1 MTNKP
6 ILILILL
13 SVVAG
18 GCKKTFLSPEQKDL
32 VYNEVYWKTSKDAE
46 RGVLGVYSLYRGLM
60 VNAQMYNR
68 GDVTTGL
75 INKGWNGGSDANLY
89 QPGDFTTI
97 TGTQKSW
104 GAMETY
110 ADWNGFYKVVA
121 QDNLVITHLEG
132 MSESLFTKGQKASL
146 LGEAYF
152 LRALVYY
159 NIACIWGDAPL
170 LTESIESSTQVI
182 TTDNTLVNKARATDI
197 EVMGQVLDDA
207 GKAVTNM
214 DYGVPGSETWGIRA
228 NKGSAEALSGYAN
241 LWMAF
246 LKKREGQPFDTNITN
261 AVAALEDVVNKGHYS
276 LASYGTADAVLSLF
290 KGKSSEAVL
299 ELNISA
305 DQSESYRADQGGI
318 EFLTCKL
325 PPLDGDVTKDR
336 ASSINFVPASKK
348 TYVYPEYPADSRANL
363 FWAAWSS
370 NYDEPYSD
378 VSATATDRT
387 KVTWMT
393 KFADFSVDPARQWN
407 EYVAYFAGCNI
418 PIFRY
423 TDIKLLLAE
432 AYVKSSQPG
441 KAMPIIDEI
450 RTRAGLGGYAGSDPL
465 TEVLQERTAELIG
478 EGKIFFDYVRNDYFP
493 FSSAMTPARYAQ
505 KGYYW
510 PVSSNTLTTN
520 KLVKQ
525 TPYWNGK
532 TIW

>member
-18 GCKKTFLSPEQKDL
+18 GCKKSFLSPEQKDL

-60 VNAQMYNR
+60 VNAQLYNR

-89 QPGDFTTI
+89 QPGDFTNI
-97 TGTQKSW
+97 SGTQKSW
-104 GAMETY
+104 GAMESY

-170 LTESIESSTQVI
+170 LTQSIESSTQVI
-182 TTDNTLVNKARATDI
+182 TTDNTLVNTPRSTDM
-197 EVMGQVLDDA
+197 EVLGQVLDDA
-207 GKAVTNM
+207 GKAVANM
-214 DYGVPGSETWGIRA
+214 DYGTPGTDAWGIRA

-246 LKKREGQPFDTNITN
+246 LKKREGQPFDMNITN
-261 AVAALEDVVNKGHYS
+261 AVTALEDLVTNGHYS
-276 LASYGTADAVLSLF
+276 LASYGSADAVLAMF
-290 KGKSSEAVL
+290 KGKSSEAVF

-305 DQSESYRADQGGI
+305 DQNESYRVDQGGI

-325 PPLDGDVTKDR
+325 PPLDGDVTK
-336 ASSINFVPASKK
+336 
-348 TYVYPEYPADSRANL
+348 
-363 FWAAWSS
+363 
-370 NYDEPYSD
+370 
-378 VSATATDRT
+378 
-387 KVTWMT
+387 
-393 KFADFSVDPARQWN
+393 
-407 EYVAYFAGCNI
+407 
-418 PIFRY
+418 
-423 TDIKLLLAE
+423 
-432 AYVKSSQPG
+432 
-441 KAMPIIDEI
+441 
-450 RTRAGLGGYAGSDPL
+450 
-465 TEVLQERTAELIG
+465 
-478 EGKIFFDYVRNDYFP
+478 
-493 FSSAMTPARYAQ
+493 
-505 KGYYW
+505 
-510 PVSSNTLTTN
+510 
-520 KLVKQ
+520 
-525 TPYWNGK
+525 
-532 TIW
+532 